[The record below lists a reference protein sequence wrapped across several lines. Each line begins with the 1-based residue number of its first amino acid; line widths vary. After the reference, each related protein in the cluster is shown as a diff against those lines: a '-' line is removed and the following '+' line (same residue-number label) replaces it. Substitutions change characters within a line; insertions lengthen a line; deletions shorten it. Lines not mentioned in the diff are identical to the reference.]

1 MMTLFGAIFGK
12 PILHEWHKLFIWR
25 TAVDGVPTKA
35 NFDRFFKI
43 GDDICPLC
51 KLEVESSI
59 HLFAL
64 CPVAKSVWFNSY
76 GFKNGFIRFLL
87 GSGPYSILI
96 LPSFCK
102 CFEPKD
108 EFLMFGASCV
118 MEFGS

>member
-76 GFKNGFIRFLL
+76 GFNSLRMDSLGFSSAVDLIQFLF
-87 GSGPYSILI
+87 SP
-96 LPSFCK
+96 PFAN
-102 CFEPKD
+102 
-108 EFLMFGASCV
+108 AS
-118 MEFGS
+118 SQRTSS